1 MRYWGEVACAASH
14 VTDRDLA
21 SVELFSGGPSIN
33 RAMRDAGYSAATF
46 DKRDHP
52 LEDLTTHAGFHKALG
67 LVVRLRFAGMCW
79 AAPVCS
85 SWVWVGRYQTERTS
99 NNPASNKIN
108 MSVNMANRMVFT
120 CLLLLVAFARGA
132 YIYVEQPLSS
142 LLPHI
147 PVAKALFDW
156 ITFLP
161 TSAPL
166 GATLRNRSWCSQTMT
181 KQCPLSAHTKLARTK
196 W

>member
-1 MRYWGEVACAASH
+1 LS
-14 VTDRDLA
+14 L
-21 SVELFSGGPSIN
+21 SVESNQSAEQGVIL
-33 RAMRDAGYSAATF
+33 GYSAATF

-52 LEDLTTHAGFHKALG
+52 LEDLTTRAGFHKALG

-142 LLPHI
+142 LMPQF
-147 PVAKALFDW
+147 PVAW
-156 ITFLP
+156 ITVERIP
-161 TSAPL
+161 TYL
-166 GATLRNRSWCSQTMT
+166 GSFGCDTQKPIIVLTNNDQAMSLKRARKAGKSQLVFKNASGSMT
-181 KQCPLSAHTKLARTK
+181 GKLVS
-196 W
+196 